1 MYYVLGV
8 VVVILV
14 VLIVLNIMQP
24 SYETITP
31 NADDGTALDSNLTP
45 DDIAKISED
54 TSEGSV
60 NVGATAATI
69 SYTNALIKY
78 ADRRIQFNPTCQAF
92 PNTVTYKDNTGI
104 MLDNRSPVARTI
116 KVGTN
121 YTVKAWG
128 FKIVVL
134 PDIYLKSKTI
144 LIDCDKSQNVAT
156 ILVQE

>member
-1 MYYVLGV
+1 MYYVIGV
-8 VVVILV
+8 VVVIMI
-14 VLIVLNIMQP
+14 VLIVLNMQT
-24 SYETITP
+24 SNETITP
-31 NADDGTALDSNLTP
+31 NTDDGTALDSDLTA

-60 NVGATAATI
+60 NVGATVATI